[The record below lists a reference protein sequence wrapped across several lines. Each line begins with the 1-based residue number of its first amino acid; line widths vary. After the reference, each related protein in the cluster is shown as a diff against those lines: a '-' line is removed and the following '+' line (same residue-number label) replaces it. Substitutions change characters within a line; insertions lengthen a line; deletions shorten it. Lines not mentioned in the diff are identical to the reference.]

1 MALAASRQQA
11 AARPRLLQALIDAI
25 HQEDVRKKLL
35 FTAAILVVFRFIAHI
50 PIPNVDPRQL
60 QTAFEQNQFLG
71 LFNLF
76 SGGALRRVSVAALGV
91 YPYITATII
100 MQLVT
105 PLFPSLANLQK
116 EGESGQHKLELY
128 QYWMSV
134 PLCLVQG
141 YAQLVI
147 LYNLAGKSTTAF
159 HFHPGF
165 TGNDALPTV
174 TALIVLT
181 AGSMFLV
188 WLGELITENG
198 IGNGISIIIF
208 AGIVAGMPSLLTQ
221 VFNSS
226 IGLFGLLLLTLLS
239 IALVASMVWMQEAI
253 RKVPVQYAKSVFRAG
268 KMYRQSGQ
276 SHIPLR
282 VNSAGMIPLIF
293 AFSIVILPSLAAQYF
308 VTSGTAWVRDTAKFV
323 NDIFSPG
330 QNGGFSAGAIG
341 FYVAIFVLVVVFSF
355 FYTLVVF
362 QQQNLAENLQ
372 KQGGFVPGIRPGR
385 PTGEYIMRVLVRIT
399 WAGAIFL
406 GIVSVIPYMAT
417 GWFGVTSLQIS
428 STGLLI
434 VVGVVI
440 DTMKQL
446 EAQLLMR
453 NYEGFIR

>member
-1 MALAASRQQA
+1 
-11 AARPRLLQALIDAI
+11 
-25 HQEDVRKKLL
+25 
-35 FTAAILVVFRFIAHI
+35 
-50 PIPNVDPRQL
+50 
-60 QTAFEQNQFLG
+60 
-71 LFNLF
+71 
-76 SGGALRRVSVAALGV
+76 
-91 YPYITATII
+91 
-100 MQLVT
+100 
-105 PLFPSLANLQK
+105 
-116 EGESGQHKLELY
+116 
-128 QYWMSV
+128 
-134 PLCLVQG
+134 
-141 YAQLVI
+141 
-147 LYNLAGKSTTAF
+147 
-159 HFHPGF
+159 
-165 TGNDALPTV
+165 
-174 TALIVLT
+174 
-181 AGSMFLV
+181 
-188 WLGELITENG
+188 
-198 IGNGISIIIF
+198 
-208 AGIVAGMPSLLTQ
+208 
-221 VFNSS
+221 
-226 IGLFGLLLLTLLS
+226 
-239 IALVASMVWMQEAI
+239 
-253 RKVPVQYAKSVFRAG
+253 
-268 KMYRQSGQ
+268 
-276 SHIPLR
+276 